1 MKYIMFEDFSG
12 KPLPIIFPERID
24 FLELR
29 EQMPYADI
37 LSAGHIA
44 LREGRLVVRGG
55 SAELK
60 AKSRD
65 EDAAIIAE
73 KLMRDAP
80 KP

>member
-1 MKYIMFEDFSG
+1 MKYIMFKDFSG

-37 LSAGHIA
+37 LSAGRIA
-44 LREGRLVVRGG
+44 LRDGRLAVSSG

-60 AKSRD
+60 AHSRD

-73 KLMRDAP
+73 KLMREP
-80 KP
+80 RKP